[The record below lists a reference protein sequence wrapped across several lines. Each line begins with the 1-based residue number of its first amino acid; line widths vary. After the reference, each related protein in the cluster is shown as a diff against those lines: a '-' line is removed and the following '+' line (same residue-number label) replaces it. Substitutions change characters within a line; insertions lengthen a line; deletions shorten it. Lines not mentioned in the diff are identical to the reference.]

1 MGEMIAI
8 PQPPKV
14 QCGMGEKHEEHHNV
28 RSKGAVPKGMVRFG
42 SSNLPSWCDGL
53 PPLEAFVE
61 LTIRVPLRGEGFAS
75 TSNAAAMKFV
85 ERAGLAVFV
94 NYLDHPDTSLV
105 LRVRTQDLVDKVYPV
120 ISNPEG
126 VGFKAVEMPANCPTC
141 DSPERRLHPAIQH
154 EGEVQPCTD
163 GWHRW

>member
-42 SSNLPSWCDGL
+42 SSNLPSWC
-53 PPLEAFVE
+53 
-61 LTIRVPLRGEGFAS
+61 
-75 TSNAAAMKFV
+75 
-85 ERAGLAVFV
+85 
-94 NYLDHPDTSLV
+94 DHPDTSLV